1 MRGNTSLCPELSWCQ
16 NPVTSRSLLPFIL
29 SFLICSLCLRT
40 TKLLMITM
48 LYTVLCTTLL
58 VVKGKDD
65 QEHEVGAVVMGGQIE
80 RKKCSGVCALR

>member
-1 MRGNTSLCPELSWCQ
+1 
-16 NPVTSRSLLPFIL
+16 
-29 SFLICSLCLRT
+29 
-40 TKLLMITM
+40 MITM